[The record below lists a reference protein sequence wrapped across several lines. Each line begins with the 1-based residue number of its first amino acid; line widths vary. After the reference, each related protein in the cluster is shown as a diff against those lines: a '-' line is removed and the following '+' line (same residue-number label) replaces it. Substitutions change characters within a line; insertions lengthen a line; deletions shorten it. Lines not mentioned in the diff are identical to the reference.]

1 MLLAKRIKNIRIYKG
16 LSQQSLS
23 EKLGIEQSSYSGYE
37 REAGNLKFLT
47 IVKIA
52 EALECSIP
60 FLTDIYST
68 EFDENIWLLSL
79 AKEC

>member
-52 EALECSIP
+52 EALECYSI
-60 FLTDIYST
+60 S
-68 EFDENIWLLSL
+68 N
-79 AKEC
+79 